1 MRIEMTDTFGGEL
14 NYSWVKRT
22 NTSELIELGLLQEN
36 FTDRQLLKAIRE
48 HFDLGSVK
56 LIKKIDCGDFFKMYK
71 LSGYCI
77 ALTITWEY

>member
-1 MRIEMTDTFGGEL
+1 MRIELTDTFAGEL

-22 NTSELIELGLLQEN
+22 NADELIELGLLESP
-36 FTDRQLLKAIRE
+36 FTDRQLLKAIRK

-56 LIKKIDCGDFFKMYK
+56 LIKKIDCGDFKVYK
-71 LSGYCI
+71 LNKCCI